1 VISLGAASVS
11 RFRSQAVGYQTHM
24 ITVLIVA
31 LAVLVLAL
39 FFFGIPRRRF
49 RRRWGSRSRFGR
61 GPVTG
66 RWGRRI

>member
-1 VISLGAASVS
+1 
-11 RFRSQAVGYQTHM
+11 M

-39 FFFGIPRRRF
+39 FFFFFGIPRRRF

>member
-1 VISLGAASVS
+1 
-11 RFRSQAVGYQTHM
+11 M

-39 FFFGIPRRRF
+39 FFFFGIPRRRF

>member
-1 VISLGAASVS
+1 VIKPGFRRRR
-11 RFRSQAVGYQTHM
+11 RFPVAGRREQTHIM
-24 ITVLIVA
+24 TVLIVA

-39 FFFGIPRRRF
+39 FVFGFPRRRF

-61 GPVTG
+61 GRVTG

>member
-1 VISLGAASVS
+1 M
-11 RFRSQAVGYQTHM
+11 T
-24 ITVLIVA
+24 TVLLVA

-39 FFFGIPRRRF
+39 LFFGLPRGRF

>member
-1 VISLGAASVS
+1 
-11 RFRSQAVGYQTHM
+11 M

-39 FFFGIPRRRF
+39 FFFAFPHRRF

-61 GPVTG
+61 GRVTG